1 MGVLVPQS
9 AGSVNSSKG
18 ANCNEWA
25 SYEPEGTSATAK
37 LCHGG
42 WFNGDQYDPCP
53 KKLACKIATERR
65 TLNDGSVRRLPVL
78 NPVSGV
84 RTLQPQRIEVPAIRQ
99 PDLSRIATSIPQRTQ
114 TQQHYEAQYPQPV
127 IPPPEYPKAMRT
139 PYASATPV
147 YQGGVSP
154 TFLPRDNEEVFG
166 RLGKNMLQG
175 VLAGIGWH
183 IYDYSRSV
191 DLFG

>member
-1 MGVLVPQS
+1 M
-9 AGSVNSSKG
+9 NG

-25 SYEPEGTSATAK
+25 SYEPEGASPTAS

-42 WFNGDQYDPCP
+42 WFEGNHYDSCP
-53 KKLACKIATERR
+53 KKLACKVATERL
-65 TLNDGSVRRLPVL
+65 TMTTARRLPVL
-78 NPVSGV
+78 NPATGP
-84 RTLQPQRIEVPAIRQ
+84 RPLQPTRIEVPSLRPTQ
-99 PDLSRIATSIPQRTQ
+99 DLSRVPTALQQRASQYGQRADTG
-114 TQQHYEAQYPQPV
+114 YPQPI
-127 IPPPEYPKAMRT
+127 IPPEEYPKAMRT
-139 PYASATPV
+139 PYASITPV

-175 VLAGIGWH
+175 VLASSGWH

-191 DLFG
+191 DLFS